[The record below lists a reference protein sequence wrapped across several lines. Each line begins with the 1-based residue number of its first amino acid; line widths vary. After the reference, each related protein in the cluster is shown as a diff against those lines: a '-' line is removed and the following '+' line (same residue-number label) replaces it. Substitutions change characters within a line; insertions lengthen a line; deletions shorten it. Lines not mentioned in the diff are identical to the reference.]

1 MTQKNLDKFSVL
13 IAVVVTAL
21 TVSLMS
27 LTGRL
32 EHADTEVAP
41 AADTVLSVPSDTT
54 ILVTA
59 DTLAIVEKA
68 DSLI

>member
-13 IAVVVTAL
+13 IAVVITVL

-32 EHADTEVAP
+32 EHADVETAP
-41 AADTVLSVPSDTT
+41 AADTVLSVPSDS
-54 ILVTA
+54 IVMAPA
-59 DTLAIVEKA
+59 DSLAPAEPA